1 MPGQDSLTPSSGS
14 ALLGCTPCCR
24 DCHRG
29 KGDLPVWG
37 AEGATSWP
45 GRAALVATGSGDSCE
60 PFGSCRSNLQPL
72 PVGGLALE
80 GAFQSFGKAESNWSC
95 LGGVSP
101 LPSAMGFWM
110 HRAPTSRTATR
121 HHCGLKAPWP
131 GSHTPLW
138 KSWLWSLVMFA
149 NTSIFPSLLDFN

>member
-1 MPGQDSLTPSSGS
+1 MSSVRQETWKSGAWAGQPHSRVAVSCW
-14 ALLGCTPCCR
+14 AAHAAAE

-29 KGDLPVWG
+29 NGDSLG

-45 GRAALVATGSGDSCE
+45 GRTDLVGKASGDSCE
-60 PFGSCRSNLQPL
+60 AFGSCRTSLQPL
-72 PVGGLALE
+72 PVEGLALE
-80 GAFQSFGKAESNWSC
+80 GAFENFGKAGSNWSC

-101 LPSAMGFWM
+101 LSSAVGFWV

-121 HHCGLKAPWP
+121 HHCGLKVLWP

-138 KSWLWSLVMFA
+138 RSWLCPW
-149 NTSIFPSLLDFN
+149 